1 MSEIKDLSF
10 VMEVRKICKLLYDK
24 GWDERNG
31 GNISVILDSDEVG
44 KYLDLTRNDRV
55 IELESPK
62 TEMAGK
68 VLIITAT
75 GSYFKNIYDD
85 PERNLGI
92 IRVADDGA
100 SYSILW
106 GYEGGGRPTSETST
120 HLLCH
125 GVRLQKDPNHR
136 VVMHCHA
143 TNVIAMSFVVPLTDR
158 DFSRALWQMCT
169 ESMYVFPEGIGVLK
183 WMVCGS
189 DEIGFATAEKIKD
202 YRMCVWAQHG
212 IFGTGSSIDEAFG
225 LIETAEKSAEIYM
238 KIAHLPILQTI
249 TDDELRKLA
258 NDFNLT
264 NARLDFLD

>member
-1 MSEIKDLSF
+1 MKDIANAPF
-10 VMEVRKICKLLYDK
+10 VMQVRKICDLLYSK

-31 GNISVILDSDEVG
+31 GNVSVILDEGEVSR
-44 KYLDLTRNDRV
+44 YLDINK
-55 IELESPK
+55 IERSVELQSPK
-62 TEMAGK
+62 KEMAGK
-68 VLIITAT
+68 ILIVTAT

-100 SYSILW
+100 SYGILW
-106 GYEGGGRPTSETST
+106 GYEGGGRPTSEVST

-125 GVRLQKDPNHR
+125 GVRLSKDPEHR
-136 VVMHCHA
+136 VIMHCHA
-143 TNVIAMSFVVPLTDR
+143 TNVIAMSFIVPLTDR

-169 ESMYVFPEGIGVLK
+169 ESLYVFPEGVGVLK

-189 DEIGFATAEKIKD
+189 DDIGFATAEKIKD

-212 IFGTGSSIDEAFG
+212 IFGAGRSIDEAFG

-238 KIAHLPILQTI
+238 KIAGQPILQTI

-258 NDFNLT
+258 HDFGLT